1 MGVPPPGATAD
12 TVAVNV
18 TDWPNTVGLVEAT
31 SAVAVLAVLT
41 TCDKADDVLPAKLP
55 EPPYAAVIE

>member
-1 MGVPPPGATAD
+1 MGVPSPGATAE

-18 TDWPNTVGLVEAT
+18 TDWPKTVGLSEAT
-31 SAVAVLAVLT
+31 SAVVVLAVFT
-41 TCDKADDVLPAKLP
+41 TWDNAEDVLPAKLL